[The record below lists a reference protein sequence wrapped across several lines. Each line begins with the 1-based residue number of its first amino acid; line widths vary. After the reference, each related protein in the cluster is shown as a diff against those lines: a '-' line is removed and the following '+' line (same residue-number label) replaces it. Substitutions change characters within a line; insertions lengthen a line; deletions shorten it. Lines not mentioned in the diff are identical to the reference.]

1 MCWNYPDVR
10 ILPYSTH
17 SPLQAFFVLHN
28 GFKEA
33 ELEQKEK
40 DNAGERVGAFPLC
53 CQVELRVQI
62 WLLLG
67 RFINEPFLSLSALH
81 IILHK
86 NLW

>member
-1 MCWNYPDVR
+1 M
-10 ILPYSTH
+10 
-17 SPLQAFFVLHN
+17 LHN